1 MKESNPTKS
10 SHSSRSII
18 VRSHGRLHFGLSE
31 ICPSET
37 NCFAGVGLMID
48 HSVAE
53 VEANFFIGNP
63 SEQENAPEKIGVDA
77 NEYWKPRIESFLS
90 WDFAREQNHQ
100 AKTAPSRPVAFLE
113 SISLHS
119 TPSPHC
125 GLGSGTQMA
134 CTLAV
139 LLQAVKSLDDDKLR
153 TWQNKMSLEE
163 VLHSYQDKLSAD
175 PKRSLRQVLA
185 TLSHRG
191 KRSNIGLQGFLE
203 GGFIVDHGH
212 EYSNEVNV
220 AEDVPE
226 GASTRRTDRYH
237 FPSDWPILL
246 VHDHASA
253 PGDSGD
259 AELQMFERCSS
270 TPNAGRSVMLSL
282 VSNEIVPAVLSKDWE
297 TFDRSIGQ
305 YGILAGGV
313 FASVQGGIY
322 RTPQIASA
330 VATIQRLGIQGAVQ
344 SSWGPTVCCV
354 TRDADH
360 AAWCVAQLRNAIPSA
375 TITTTYAAN
384 QSAQV
389 DCK

>member
-1 MKESNPTKS
+1 M
-10 SHSSRSII
+10 

-31 ICPSET
+31 ICPSEP

-53 VEANFFIGNP
+53 VEAIVASVNP
-63 SEQENAPEKIGVDA
+63 SEQYDAPERVGIDA

-100 AKTAPSRPVAFLE
+100 NKNAPSRPVAFLE

-139 LLQAVKSLDDDKLR
+139 LLQAVKSLDHDKLR
-153 TWQNKMSLEE
+153 SWPNKMSLEE
-163 VLHSYQDKLSAD
+163 VLHSCQDKLSAD
-175 PKRSLRQVLA
+175 PKRSLRNVLA

-212 EYSNEVNV
+212 EYSGEVNV
-220 AEDVPE
+220 
-226 GASTRRTDRYH
+226 GTNASTGTSIRRTDRYH
-237 FPSDWPILL
+237 FPSDWPVLL
-246 VHDHASA
+246 VHDHSSA

-259 AELQMFERCSS
+259 AEIQMFDRCSAV
-270 TPNAGRSVMLSL
+270 PNANRGVMLSL

-305 YGILAGGV
+305 YGKLAGGV

-330 VATIQRLGIQGAVQ
+330 VAAIQRLGIQGAVQ

-375 TITTTYAAN
+375 TITTTHAAN
-384 QSAQV
+384 QSAQF

>member
-1 MKESNPTKS
+1 M
-10 SHSSRSII
+10 

-31 ICPSET
+31 ICPREP

-53 VEANFFIGNP
+53 VEANFAIGNP
-63 SEQENAPEKIGVDA
+63 TEQESAPERIGVDA
-77 NEYWKPRIESFLS
+77 NEYWKPRIESFLR
-90 WDFAREQNHQ
+90 WDFAREQKYQ
-100 AKTAPSRPVAFLE
+100 AKTDTPRTVACLE

-119 TPSPHC
+119 TPTPHC

-139 LLQAVKSLDDDKLR
+139 LLQSVKSLDYDKLR
-153 TWQNKMSLEE
+153 NWPNKISLEE
-163 VLHSYQDKLSAD
+163 VLHSYQDRHSAD
-175 PKRSLRQVLA
+175 PQRSLRHVLA

-212 EYSNEVNV
+212 EYSGELNV
-220 AEDVPE
+220 AADVLK
-226 GASTRRTDRYH
+226 GTSTRRTDRYH
-237 FPSDWPILL
+237 FPSDWPVLL

-270 TPNAGRSVMLSL
+270 TPNAGRSVMLRL

-305 YGILAGGV
+305 YGKLAGGV

-354 TRDADH
+354 ARDADH
-360 AAWCVAQLRNAIPSA
+360 AAWCVTQLRNAIPSA
-375 TITTTYAAN
+375 TITTTYAAS

>member
-1 MKESNPTKS
+1 MKESNSTNSKHP
-10 SHSSRSII
+10 SRSVV
-18 VRSHGRLHFGLSE
+18 VRSYGRLHFGLSE
-31 ICPSET
+31 ICPNEPH
-37 NCFAGVGLMID
+37 CFAGIGLMID
-48 HSVAE
+48 HSIAE
-53 VEANFFIGNP
+53 VEAIVACANQN
-63 SEQENAPEKIGVDA
+63 EQEDAPVGMSIRA
-77 NEYWKPRIESFLS
+77 NEYWKPRIESFLN
-90 WDFAREQNHQ
+90 WDFARKYDNQNGTDCQ
-100 AKTAPSRPVAFLE
+100 RPLSFLE

-134 CTLAV
+134 CSLAV
-139 LLQAVKSLDDDKLR
+139 LLQSVKSLDDDNLLTLPK
-153 TWQNKMSLEE
+153 KISLED
-163 VLHSYQDKLSAD
+163 VLHSYRDKLPAE
-175 PKRSLRQVLA
+175 PKRSLRHVLA

-212 EYSNEVNV
+212 EYSDDVSV
-220 AEDVPE
+220 RTDVPT
-226 GASTRRTDRYH
+226 APSTRRTDRYH
-237 FPSDWPILL
+237 FPSDWPVLL
-246 VHDHASA
+246 VHDHSSA
-253 PGDSGD
+253 LGDSDD
-259 AELQMFERCSS
+259 AELQMFDRCSS
-270 TPNAGRSVMLSL
+270 APNAGRGAMLSL

-305 YGILAGGV
+305 YGKLAGGV

-354 TRDADH
+354 LRDADH
-360 AAWCVAQLRNAIPSA
+360 AAWCAEQLRNAIPNA

>member
-1 MKESNPTKS
+1 M
-10 SHSSRSII
+10 

-31 ICPSET
+31 ICPSEPH
-37 NCFAGVGLMID
+37 CFAGIGLMID
-48 HSVAE
+48 HSIAE
-53 VEANFFIGNP
+53 VEANFAILNP
-63 SEQENAPEKIGVDA
+63 SEQENAPEIIAVDA
-77 NEYWKPRIESFLS
+77 NEYWKPRIESFLA
-90 WDFAREQNHQ
+90 WDFARRQSHQ
-100 AKTAPSRPVAFLE
+100 TKTAPSRSVAFLE

-139 LLQAVKSLDDDKLR
+139 LLQAVKTLDDDKLR
-153 TWQNKMSLEE
+153 AWPKKISLEE
-163 VLHSYQDKLSAD
+163 VLHTCQDELSAD
-175 PKRSLRQVLA
+175 PKLSLRYVLSV
-185 TLSHRG
+185 LSHRG

-212 EYSNEVNV
+212 EYSGELNV
-220 AEDVPE
+220 AADVLK
-226 GASTRRTDRYH
+226 GTSTRRTDRYH
-237 FPSDWPILL
+237 FPSDWPVLL

-259 AELQMFERCSS
+259 AELQMFDRCSAV
-270 TPNAGRSVMLSL
+270 PNANRGVMLSL
-282 VSNEIVPAVLSKDWE
+282 VTNEIVPAVLSKDWE

-305 YGILAGGV
+305 YGKLAGGV
-313 FASVQGGIY
+313 FANVQGGIY

-354 TRDADH
+354 TRDAAH
-360 AAWCVAQLRNAIPSA
+360 AAWCVAQLRNSIPSA